1 MSWSRN
7 LNFKSFFI
15 IITDMLVY
23 PVYINLFKVNNRN
36 TKMICDLF
44 KVDYKDTVVLVP
56 LVPTLYRLHKLFWSF
71 CCWLWT
77 SKSAWKAQKTDL
89 GRIPSWFFFAFLSS
103 WSALFHYF
111 IYYFSLPY
119 LFVYLHNAPF
129 LTHYCKII

>member
-89 GRIPSWFFFAFLSS
+89 GRIPSWFFLRFWALEVPFFIISYITLVFHTFLFICITLLS
-103 WSALFHYF
+103 WR
-111 IYYFSLPY
+111 
-119 LFVYLHNAPF
+119 
-129 LTHYCKII
+129 IIAR